1 MPVNPLKIGQ
11 NETLLWYNCNVLK
24 IVTAPNPVLSDI
36 AKPVSKIDAP
46 VIKIIEEMKKTL
58 VKAADPKGV
67 GLAAPQVGKPL
78 RIFIAK
84 PTDKSKILVFINPEI
99 TEQSSELGYIKRP
112 ARRSLG
118 EGGPKKDASKKA
130 SKKLEGC
137 LSLPTI
143 WGPVLRAQSL
153 TISFL
158 DEQGIKHSKAFKG
171 FMATIIQHETDH
183 LNGILFPKRVLEQK
197 GTLYK
202 SHKNEK
208 NEDEFEEIEI

>member
-1 MPVNPLKIGQ
+1 M
-11 NETLLWYNCNVLK
+11 LK

-36 AKPVSKIDAP
+36 AKPVARVDAS
-46 VIKIIEEMKKTL
+46 VVKIIEEMKKTL
-58 VKAADPKGV
+58 EATTDPKGV
-67 GLAAPQVGKPL
+67 GLAAPQVGKSL

-84 PTDKSKILVFINPEI
+84 PADESEILVFINPEI
-99 TEQSSELGYIKRP
+99 LEKSSEMDYVKRP
-112 ARRSLG
+112 
-118 EGGPKKDASKKA
+118 KKNSRSKKH

-143 WGPVLRAQSL
+143 WGPVLRASSL
-153 TISFL
+153 TLSYL
-158 DEQGIKHSKAFKG
+158 DELGKQHKQKFEK
-171 FMATIIQHETDH
+171 FMATIIQHEIDH
-183 LNGILFPKRVLEQK
+183 LDGILFPKRVLEQK

>member
-1 MPVNPLKIGQ
+1 
-11 NETLLWYNCNVLK
+11 
-24 IVTAPNPVLSDI
+24 
-36 AKPVSKIDAP
+36 
-46 VIKIIEEMKKTL
+46 MKKTL
-58 VKAADPKGV
+58 EKTTDPKGV
-67 GLAAPQVGKPL
+67 GLAAPQVGKSL
-78 RIFIAK
+78 RIFIVK

-99 TEQSSELGYIKRP
+99 IERSSEVSYVKRP
-112 ARRSLG
+112 AHNASASVA
-118 EGGPKKDASKKA
+118 GGPRKDASEKA

-143 WGPVLRAQSL
+143 WGPVLRASSL
-153 TISFL
+153 TLTFL
-158 DEQGIKHSKAFKG
+158 DERGNKHTQTFKG